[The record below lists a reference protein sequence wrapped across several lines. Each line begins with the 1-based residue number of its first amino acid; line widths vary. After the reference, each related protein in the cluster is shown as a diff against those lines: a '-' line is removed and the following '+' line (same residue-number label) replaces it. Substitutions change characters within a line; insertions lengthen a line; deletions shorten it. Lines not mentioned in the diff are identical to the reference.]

1 MQDAFVGRQPICN
14 HSLEVVADGLLF
26 RQAEMSRVDA
36 LSKRTVRFTLA
47 RLKLCCLAE
56 TYQSFGYLS
65 RSRDEAPMGRHVYHE
80 R

>member
-1 MQDAFVGRQPICN
+1 MQGALVGRRAIRNC
-14 HSLEVVADGLLF
+14 SLEVIADELLF

-47 RLKLCCLAE
+47 RLNLCRLAE
-56 TYQSFGYLS
+56 TCQSFGYLS
-65 RSRDEAPMGRHVYHE
+65 RSRDEAPMGRRVHHE